1 VRRDHPHGRVADGRR
16 EHLGRPRR
24 RTAALT
30 DREQRAH
37 QGAHHVVAERVGDD
51 RAHRHPVGVA
61 LPVEAAQRANRRRAL
76 PTAAE
81 GGEVMLAQ
89 E

>member
-1 VRRDHPHGRVADGRR
+1 VRRDHPHGRVANGRR
-16 EHLGRPRR
+16 EHLRRPGRRA
-24 RTAALT
+24 TALA

-51 RAHRHPVGVA
+51 DAHRHPVGVA

-76 PTAAE
+76 PAAAE
-81 GGEVMLAQ
+81 GGEVVLA

>member
-1 VRRDHPHGRVADGRR
+1 MRRDYPHGRVADGRR
-16 EHLGRPRR
+16 EHLRRPGRGT
-24 RTAALT
+24 TALA

-51 RAHRHPVGVA
+51 RADRDPVGVA
-61 LPVEAAQRANRRRAL
+61 LPVEAAQRPNRRRAL
-76 PTAAE
+76 AAAAE
-81 GGEVMLAQ
+81 GREVVLA

>member
-1 VRRDHPHGRVADGRR
+1 VRRDHPHGRDADGRR
-16 EHLGRPRR
+16 EHLRRPGR
-24 RTAALT
+24 RTTALA

-37 QGAHHVVAERVGDD
+37 QGANHVVAERVGDD
-51 RAHRHPVGVA
+51 HAHRHSVGVA

-76 PTAAE
+76 PAAAE
-81 GGEVMLAQ
+81 GREVMLA